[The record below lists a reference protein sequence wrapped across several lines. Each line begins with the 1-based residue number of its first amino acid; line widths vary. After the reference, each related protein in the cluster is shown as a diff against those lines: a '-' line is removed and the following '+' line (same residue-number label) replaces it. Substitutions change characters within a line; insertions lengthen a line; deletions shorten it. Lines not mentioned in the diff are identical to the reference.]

1 MSVYARNMSVD
12 THIVKRSVQ
21 MPSKHSSPF
30 PECNCLALRQAA
42 RHVTQFYDQYLASTG
57 LRSTQ
62 FSILAKL
69 QGLGP
74 MTINALARELIM
86 DRTTLGRT
94 MLPLER
100 DGLIAIKEDIL
111 DRRSKQLAVT
121 KAGSERLQRAAKRWV
136 EAQKEFEA
144 RFGARRATD
153 LRGLLG
159 GVVSC
164 ELEKPALRAR
174 RERQAARRASNS
186 PGQQASRAESAKAVP
201 RVTD

>member
-1 MSVYARNMSVD
+1 MA
-12 THIVKRSVQ
+12 
-21 MPSKHSSPF
+21 SKHSSPF

-100 DGLIAIKEDIL
+100 DGLIAIKEGIL
-111 DRRSKQLAVT
+111 DRRSKQLGVT
-121 KAGSERLQRAAKRWV
+121 RAGSERLLRAAKLWV

-144 RFGARRATD
+144 RFGASRATD
-153 LRGLLG
+153 LRDLLG
-159 GVVSC
+159 EVVSC
-164 ELEKPALRAR
+164 ALEKPASRATRQQQKTRAR
-174 RERQAARRASNS
+174 L
-186 PGQQASRAESAKAVP
+186 
-201 RVTD
+201 